1 MINGEQKKPNMK
13 NEGGEGFRGRFK
25 KVSEGRMRGWIRED
39 ILPLLPS
46 AFFEDPVSFVSGA
59 GGELIRESKIRWAAL
74 LSLPD
79 GRRIFLKRDRTKGWG
94 ERLKYL
100 VFPSKAQK
108 EWILT
113 LQLEKRRVTTP
124 KPLGWLEKVTEGF
137 VTESFYFAEALGAG
151 VSAMDE
157 PGRLKEDA
165 AIDDLAR
172 TVRKIH
178 GAGLY
183 HRDFHAGNFLWHKDS
198 LFLTDLHSAKFLK
211 NLSVGQRLWTL
222 AHLFHSLRSVW
233 GEKEQNRFIR
243 TYLEGDPSH
252 LPKAEGGQY
261 LQRIHQGMERLLKR
275 QWRSRTKRCLKESTD
290 FSASTEGEMQY
301 YHWRGFPLD
310 EVKGVLEKHRS
321 LAAEDPSRLIKCSPE
336 VVVSM
341 IEDGRKVVVK
351 EFRAPHL
358 QDRLKGHFRRS
369 KGLKAWVAGNGLQVR
384 KIVSV
389 KPLALVEG
397 RGKREAHGSFLLMEA
412 VKEGQELDRYLLRGF
427 KDFSEKRRFI
437 RTCAT
442 WLADLHR
449 REIFHKDMKTCNI
462 IVSKREESWN
472 FCLLDLEDVTLNKKV
487 KEKELFRSLLQLNTS
502 TPRTITR
509 TDRMRFFEE
518 YLRKK
523 PVVGNPRPF
532 LKRLAEESRRRGLV
546 YVSPQGVVVEPL

>member
-1 MINGEQKKPNMK
+1 MIDS
-13 NEGGEGFRGRFK
+13 RGRFK
-25 KVSEGRMRGWIRED
+25 KVAERAMRGWIRED
-39 ILPLLPS
+39 ILSCLPS

-59 GGELIRESKIRWAAL
+59 GGELIRESRIRWAAL

-79 GRRIFLKRDRTKGWG
+79 GRRIFLKKDKTKGWG

-113 LQLEKRRVTTP
+113 LQLEKRRIRTP
-124 KPLGWLEKVTEGF
+124 KPLGWIEKVTRGF
-137 VTESFYFAEALGAG
+137 VTESFYLAEALGAG

-157 PGRLKEDA
+157 PGRLKEDT
-165 AIDDLAR
+165 AIEEFAKA
-172 TVRKIH
+172 VRKVH

-183 HRDFHAGNFLWHKDS
+183 HGDFHAGNFLWHEGS

-211 NLSVGQRLWTL
+211 SLSLDRRLWNLT
-222 AHLFHSLRSVW
+222 HLFHSLRTVW
-233 GEKEQNRFIR
+233 GEKEQTRFIL
-243 TYLEGDPSH
+243 TYFEGDPVH
-252 LPKAEGGQY
+252 LPEAKEGQY
-261 LQRIHQGMERLLKR
+261 LQRIHQGMERLQKR
-275 QWRSRTKRCLKESTD
+275 QWRSRTRRCLKESTD
-290 FSASTEGEMQY
+290 FSAPREGEMQY
-301 YHWRGFPLD
+301 YHWKGFPLH
-310 EVKGVLEKHRS
+310 EVKGVIEKHRA
-321 LAAEDPSRLIKCSPE
+321 LAAENPSRLIKCSPE

-341 IEDGRKVVVK
+341 IEDGGKVVVK

-358 QDRLKGHFRRS
+358 QDRLKDRFRRS

-397 RGKREAHGSFLLMEA
+397 GGTRGVRESFLLMEA
-412 VKEGQELDRYLLRGF
+412 AKDGRELDRTLLQGF

-437 RTCAT
+437 RTCAA

-449 REIFHKDMKTCNI
+449 REVFHRDMKTCNI
-462 IVSKREESWN
+462 IACERDKSWN

-487 KEKELFRSLLQLNTS
+487 KVKELFRSLLQLNTS

-509 TDRMRFFEE
+509 TDRIRFFEE
-518 YLRKK
+518 YLRKN
-523 PVVGNPRPF
+523 PVVSNPKPF
-532 LKRLAEESRRRGLV
+532 LKRLVEESHKRGLV